1 MKLATTPAEQEWN
14 MLVYDIS
21 CHAHNC
27 AILGD
32 QFYRTSDRIVTND
45 LELLKRYRDAIKE
58 ASIALTRALSI
69 EYGN

>member
-1 MKLATTPAEQEWN
+1 MNLATTPEQQERN
-14 MLVYDIS
+14 RLIYDIS
-21 CHAHNC
+21 RHSHNC

-32 QFYRTSDRIVTND
+32 QFYRNSDRIVTDD

-58 ASIALTRALSI
+58 ASIALERALSI